1 MTWYE
6 KIYGEPPPVRKQMN
20 VTPLVKLLQDE
31 EKKEKKAMKEAAWYK
46 AKEDY
51 MKRIRNEQS

>member
-1 MTWYE
+1 
-6 KIYGEPPPVRKQMN
+6 MN